1 MKRFPTDSIT
11 DGGASLNSAMPE
23 TAALK
28 ELNAAE
34 DGALF
39 DDGFELQTE
48 EEDAQEPVDPIEEEI
63 SAYLD
68 GELTPEERRGF
79 EAKIA
84 NQPEL
89 KARVEEER
97 LAWDALEALE
107 AEKPQ

>member
-11 DGGASLNSAMPE
+11 DGGASLNSAVPE

-28 ELNAAE
+28 ELDAAE

-48 EEDAQEPVDPIEEEI
+48 EEEAQEPVDPIEEEI

-68 GELTPEERRGF
+68 GELTPEER
-79 EAKIA
+79 AKIA

-107 AEKPQ
+107 ADDPDL